1 MENATKALLIAA
13 AILIIIL
20 VLASLAMFSEQ
31 LSSYFAQKHDV
42 KMVEQLTEFNNKFE
56 NYNSKTIRGNELISV
71 MNRVIDYNNYQAG
84 MVGYGR
90 IILSIDLQNHQN
102 DLKYK
107 NESGLNSVFSNSLI
121 INTSDDTPLK
131 NISELS
137 GNLTSGASGITGL
150 SGIKITDTML
160 QKMSGEIHNIVN
172 DAEAVD
178 LNAYKIQRAQKLTQI
193 LRHTIN
199 KDDNVDGIKQITY
212 QYYQLTWFKRAMF
225 KCTDIIH
232 DQTTGRVN
240 RMNFKVVLETDASG
254 HTGIKF
260 D

>member
-20 VLASLAMFSEQ
+20 VLASLAMFSKQ
-31 LSSYFAQKHDV
+31 LSAYYAQKHDV
-42 KMVEQLTEFNNKFE
+42 KMVEQLTEFNNRFE

-90 IILSIDLQNHQN
+90 IILSIDLQGHQN
-102 DLKYK
+102 EFKYK
-107 NESGLNSVFSNSLI
+107 NESGLNAVFSNSLI
-121 INTSDDTPLK
+121 INSSNDTPLK

-137 GNLTSGASGITGL
+137 GNLTSGATGITGL
-150 SGIKITDTML
+150 TDTKL
-160 QKMSGEIHNIVN
+160 QKMSGEIANIVD
-172 DAEAVD
+172 DAEAID
-178 LNAYKIQRAQKLTQI
+178 PDAYKIRRAQKLSKI
-193 LRHTIN
+193 LGRTIN
-199 KDDNVDGIKQITY
+199 KNDNVDAIKQVTY
-212 QYYQLTWFKRAMF
+212 QYYQLTQFKRAMF

-254 HTGIKF
+254 NTGIKF